1 MSHKRNLKLS
11 LYEPISVEN
20 SLKECKSTPYKRR
33 KQTSQALEALG
44 QLFMDSSVDDLD
56 NNKLNKN
63 DKLSLT
69 LSRLLRHKY
78 WSSDLADTNVQ
89 LATGIQSL
97 SVTDELKGFIIVLNT
112 AGRVIFISDNVEY
125 YLRKNVRLLYPQ
137 LISIYDCISKSDHD
151 AIRQILLTP
160 TLNESHAICNWIL
173 PRGKRPN
180 RSSTETKSMV
190 LTGHFFF
197 NQNDESKEPLF
208 VARCEQILSS
218 TPNIPTNNMGST
230 STTILRFVLTDQLNI
245 SEISSNMEF
254 LLGFKPNELIDES
267 IHRILPTESC
277 DIIEQA
283 KQNCLSNQHATSM
296 SVLDLFTRDGDRLTF
311 LCNTHTL
318 MEGRSKRIKLGFLAQ
333 LIDPFM
339 RYQCLNYVNRQN
351 AERRKAFIQQESM
364 CISHII
370 LNNSTAA
377 NVSMSSNDQCLSMAN
392 SPKCKPQIINY
403 QYVEKENYGFFDQP
417 QCMAQVPFET
427 NFKNECFPSK
437 AQEVGHIDDL
447 FNWLDEENKKSKN
460 KVAVYDTIH
469 DVFDLDHGQDFD
481 LLTPTISEINFF

>member
-137 LISIYDCISKSDHD
+137 LISIYDCIS
-151 AIRQILLTP
+151 
-160 TLNESHAICNWIL
+160 
-173 PRGKRPN
+173 
-180 RSSTETKSMV
+180 
-190 LTGHFFF
+190 
-197 NQNDESKEPLF
+197 
-208 VARCEQILSS
+208 
-218 TPNIPTNNMGST
+218 
-230 STTILRFVLTDQLNI
+230 
-245 SEISSNMEF
+245 
-254 LLGFKPNELIDES
+254 FKPNELIDES

>member
-1 MSHKRNLKLS
+1 MSHQRNLKLS
-11 LYEPISVEN
+11 LDEPISDAN
-20 SLKECKSTPYKRR
+20 SLKECHSTPYKRR

-63 DKLSLT
+63 DILSLT
-69 LSRLLRHKY
+69 LSRLLRRKY

-89 LATGIQSL
+89 LATSIQSS
-97 SVTDELKGFIIVLNT
+97 SVIDELKGFIIVVNT
-112 AGRVIFISDNVEY
+112 AGRIIFISDNVEY

-137 LISIYDCISKSDHD
+137 LISIYDCISKNDHD
-151 AIRQILLTP
+151 TIRQILSTP
-160 TLNESHAICNWIL
+160 TLNENRAICNWIL

-180 RSSTETKSMV
+180 RSNTETKSMA

-218 TPNIPTNNMGST
+218 TPNIPINSMGLT

-254 LLGFKPNELIDES
+254 LLGFKPNELIDQS
-267 IHRILPTESC
+267 IHRILSTESC

-318 MEGRSKRIKLGFLAQ
+318 IEGRSKRIKLGFLAQ

-339 RYQCLNYVNRQN
+339 RYQCLSYVNRQN
-351 AERRKAFIQQESM
+351 VERRKGFIQQESM

-370 LNNSTAA
+370 LNNSTAT
-377 NVSMSSNDQCLSMAN
+377 NVSMPPNDQCLSMAN
-392 SPKCKPQIINY
+392 SPKSKPQIVNY
-403 QYVEKENYGFFDQP
+403 QYVEKENYGFFNQP
-417 QCMAQVPFET
+417 QYRAQVPFET
-427 NFKNECFPSK
+427 NFKNEFSPSK
-437 AQEVGHIDDL
+437 TQEVGYIDDL
-447 FNWLDEENKKSKN
+447 FNWLDEENKKPKN
-460 KVAVYDTIH
+460 KVAVYDIIH
-469 DVFDLDHGQDFD
+469 DVFDLDHGQDFG